1 MKIHSERDS
10 KVQLLVVFQDEVKS
24 IWIEAVWIVL
34 LMNHGKIYTTAF
46 LI

>member
-1 MKIHSERDS
+1 MKIHCEKDS

-24 IWIEAVWIVL
+24 VWIGAVRIVL
-34 LMNHGKIYTTAF
+34 PMYHGKIYTTAF